1 MSKLEGK
8 VLVAQGGGPT
18 AVINQSMIG
27 AVLESR
33 KFPQVTRVY
42 GALHGVRGIVDEE
55 FLDLT
60 EATTHNLE
68 AVAQTPSSGLLSTRD
83 RPDVGYCREIF
94 RVCQAH
100 GVRYFFYI
108 GGNDSADT
116 CHIVNQQAK
125 KAEYELRVIHI
136 PKTIDNDLK
145 VTHHCPGY
153 GSAAKF
159 VAQAFAGVN
168 LDTRAIPGVY
178 IGVTMGRE
186 AGFLTA
192 AASLATKYP
201 DDGPHLIYLPER
213 AFAKDRF
220 INDVRAVYNKLG
232 HCVVAVSEGL
242 VDGEKKLI
250 AERYV
255 GGERDPENP
264 WRMLHEKQGRDEKD
278 RAENGKQNTEQFA
291 RRQED
296 DHGNVPLS
304 GTGALG
310 DLLSFW
316 VEEADGFNWP
326 IDPEKNKPKKRI
338 RADTL
343 GYLQRSFLGCVS
355 EVDQF
360 EAREVGEKAAQ
371 YAIWHNRDGSVVIER
386 VGDYAVEYSLTLLEN
401 VAGGTI
407 KMPDEYIN
415 EEANYVTEAFR
426 NYARPLVGDLPI
438 VERIA
443 APEVPKILSK

>member
-1 MSKLEGK
+1 MAILEGK

-18 AVINQSMIG
+18 AVINQSMVG

-42 GALHGVRGIVDEE
+42 GALHGVRGIVDED

-83 RPDVGYCREIF
+83 KPDVAYCQEIF
-94 RVCQAH
+94 KVCKAH

-116 CHIVNQQAK
+116 CRIVNEESD
-125 KAEYELRVIHI
+125 KAGYELRVIHI
-136 PKTIDNDLK
+136 PKTIDNDLR
-145 VTHHCPGY
+145 VTDHCPGY

-159 VAQAFAGVN
+159 VAQAFAGAN
-168 LDTRAIPGVY
+168 LDNRAIPGVY
-178 IGVTMGRE
+178 IGIVMGRH

-192 AASLATKYP
+192 ASALARKYP

-213 AFAKDRF
+213 PINKDKFLR
-220 INDVRAVYNKLG
+220 DVKSVYDKYG
-232 HCVVAVSEGL
+232 RCVVAASEGI
-242 VDGEKKLI
+242 VDESGKAIAEQFTGGEK
-250 AERYV
+250 
-255 GGERDPENP
+255 DS
-264 WRMLHEKQGRDEKD
+264 
-278 RAENGKQNTEQFA
+278 
-291 RRQED
+291 
-296 DHGNVPLS
+296 HGNVQLS

-310 DLLSFW
+310 DLLSQW
-316 VEEADGFNWP
+316 V
-326 IDPEKNKPKKRI
+326 KNDLKIKRV

-371 YAIWHNRDGSVVIER
+371 YSIWHSKDGSVAIRRTGDYSAEYFLTPLETVARVSTVMPDAFIAAEGNDVTDAFRHYVWPLTGTMPLMER
-386 VGDYAVEYSLTLLEN
+386 VSAPS
-401 VAGGTI
+401 VA
-407 KMPDEYIN
+407 
-415 EEANYVTEAFR
+415 
-426 NYARPLVGDLPI
+426 
-438 VERIA
+438 
-443 APEVPKILSK
+443 KILKK